1 MREGVLARIVRRET
15 HSPRTVL
22 AVVLLVIIMVAAAY
36 GAAELVAHIA
46 GAAPLV
52 IAPHEALAA
61 VAGVPDLEGSG
72 ASVAVAIG
80 VVAALVGLL
89 LLWLSFSPARR
100 PRHESQISRY
110 SVVVDNGVIASAV
123 AENLRRELDLPKSSV
138 VVGIGHRTA
147 DITIRPQPG
156 QVVDRERA
164 SVIAEIELASYELR
178 PPVKVRT
185 RVVKTD
191 ERGEFL

>member
-1 MREGVLARIVRRET
+1 MSEGVLARVVRRET

-22 AVVLLVIIMVAAAY
+22 TVVLLVVIMVAVAY
-36 GAAELVAHIA
+36 GATELVLHIA

-52 IAPHEALAA
+52 MAPHEALAA
-61 VAGVPDLEGSG
+61 IAGVPDLEGSE
-72 ASVAVAIG
+72 ASVTVAIG
-80 VVAALVGLL
+80 VIAALVGLI
-89 LLWLSFSPARR
+89 LLWLSFSSARR

-164 SVIAEIELASYELR
+164 SVIAQIELASYELR

-191 ERGEFL
+191 ERGEFS